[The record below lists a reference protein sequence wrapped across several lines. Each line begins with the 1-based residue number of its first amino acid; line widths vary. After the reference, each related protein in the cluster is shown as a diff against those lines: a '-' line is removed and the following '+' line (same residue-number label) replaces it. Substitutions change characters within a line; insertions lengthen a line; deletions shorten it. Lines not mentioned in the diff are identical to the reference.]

1 MIKKFMSKALLS
13 IFMDKKARTT
23 LDKARAKRKQP
34 DASLEMKPA
43 EVSPEM
49 KPAEV
54 SPEIKPSRALS
65 QSEPDPLSEMDY
77 DEITALI
84 RDSLDAAE
92 HEVIYNKKKA
102 LDKKSKS
109 TANPSR
115 QDLINKAL
123 AIHKSQSHIFD
134 DLPEDQR
141 QKLKLIAFQ
150 AFGEQLKNS

>member
-34 DASLEMKPA
+34 DASL
-43 EVSPEM
+43 EM

-92 HEVIYNKKKA
+92 HEVINNKKKA

>member
-1 MIKKFMSKALLS
+1 MSKALLS

-23 LDKARAKRKQP
+23 LDKARTEKKQP

-43 EVSPEM
+43 EVSPET
-49 KPAEV
+49 
-54 SPEIKPSRALS
+54 KPSRALS
-65 QSEPDPLSEMDY
+65 QSEPDPLSEMNY

-92 HEVIYNKKKA
+92 HEVINNKKKA
-102 LDKKSKS
+102 LDKQSKS
-109 TANPSR
+109 TANLSR

>member
-43 EVSPEM
+43 EVSPET
-49 KPAEV
+49 
-54 SPEIKPSRALS
+54 KPSRALS

>member
-1 MIKKFMSKALLS
+1 MIKEFMSKALLS

-23 LDKARAKRKQP
+23 LDKVRAEKKQP

-43 EVSPEM
+43 EVSPET
-49 KPAEV
+49 
-54 SPEIKPSRALS
+54 KPSRALS

>member
-1 MIKKFMSKALLS
+1 MSKALLS

-23 LDKARAKRKQP
+23 LDKARAKKKQP

-43 EVSPEM
+43 EVSPET
-49 KPAEV
+49 
-54 SPEIKPSRALS
+54 KPSRALS

>member
-23 LDKARAKRKQP
+23 LDKARAKKKQP

-43 EVSPEM
+43 EVSPET
-49 KPAEV
+49 
-54 SPEIKPSRALS
+54 KPSRALS

-109 TANPSR
+109 TAKPSR

>member
-34 DASLEMKPA
+34 DASL
-43 EVSPEM
+43 EM

-109 TANPSR
+109 TASPSR

>member
-23 LDKARAKRKQP
+23 LDNSRAEKKQP

-43 EVSPEM
+43 EVSPET
-49 KPAEV
+49 
-54 SPEIKPSRALS
+54 KPSRALS

>member
-23 LDKARAKRKQP
+23 LDKARAGKKQP
-34 DASLEMKPA
+34 EASLEMKPA
-43 EVSPEM
+43 EASPET
-49 KPAEV
+49 
-54 SPEIKPSRALS
+54 KPSGALS
-65 QSEPDPLSEMDY
+65 ESEPDQLSEMDY
-77 DEITALI
+77 DKITTLI

-92 HEVIYNKKKA
+92 HEVINNKKKA
-102 LDKKSKS
+102 LDIKSKS

>member
-23 LDKARAKRKQP
+23 LDKARAKKKQP

-43 EVSPEM
+43 EVSPET
-49 KPAEV
+49 
-54 SPEIKPSRALS
+54 KPSRALS

>member
-23 LDKARAKRKQP
+23 LDKARAEKKQP

-43 EVSPEM
+43 EVSPET
-49 KPAEV
+49 
-54 SPEIKPSRALS
+54 KPSRALS
-65 QSEPDPLSEMDY
+65 QSEPDPLSEMNY

>member
-23 LDKARAKRKQP
+23 LDKARAKKKQP

-43 EVSPEM
+43 EVSPET
-49 KPAEV
+49 
-54 SPEIKPSRALS
+54 KPSRALS
-65 QSEPDPLSEMDY
+65 QSEPDPLSEMNY

>member
-23 LDKARAKRKQP
+23 LDKARAEKKQP
-34 DASLEMKPA
+34 YASLEMKRA
-43 EVSPEM
+43 EVLPET
-49 KPAEV
+49 
-54 SPEIKPSRALS
+54 KPSGALS

-77 DEITALI
+77 DKITALI

-92 HEVIYNKKKA
+92 HEIINNKKKA

>member
-23 LDKARAKRKQP
+23 LDKARAKIKQP
-34 DASLEMKPA
+34 DASL
-43 EVSPEM
+43 EM

>member
-1 MIKKFMSKALLS
+1 MSKALLS

-23 LDKARAKRKQP
+23 LDKARAEKKQP

-43 EVSPEM
+43 EASPET
-49 KPAEV
+49 
-54 SPEIKPSRALS
+54 KPSRALS
-65 QSEPDPLSEMDY
+65 QSEPDPLSEMNY

-92 HEVIYNKKKA
+92 HEVINNKKKA
-102 LDKKSKS
+102 LDKKFKS

>member
-23 LDKARAKRKQP
+23 QDKARAEKKQP

-43 EVSPEM
+43 EVSPET
-49 KPAEV
+49 
-54 SPEIKPSRALS
+54 KPSRALS

>member
-23 LDKARAKRKQP
+23 LDKARAEKKQP
-34 DASLEMKPA
+34 DASL
-43 EVSPEM
+43 EM

-65 QSEPDPLSEMDY
+65 QSEPDPLSEMNY

>member
-1 MIKKFMSKALLS
+1 MFGDGGL
-13 IFMDKKARTT
+13 F
-23 LDKARAKRKQP
+23 P
-34 DASLEMKPA
+34 G
-43 EVSPEM
+43 
-49 KPAEV
+49 
-54 SPEIKPSRALS
+54 
-65 QSEPDPLSEMDY
+65 PLGSGLY
-77 DEITALI
+77 
-84 RDSLDAAE
+84 
-92 HEVIYNKKKA
+92 KKA

>member
-23 LDKARAKRKQP
+23 LDKARAEKKQP
-34 DASLEMKPA
+34 VASLEMKPA
-43 EVSPEM
+43 EVSPET
-49 KPAEV
+49 
-54 SPEIKPSRALS
+54 KPSRALS
-65 QSEPDPLSEMDY
+65 QSEPDPLSEMNY

>member
-23 LDKARAKRKQP
+23 LDKARAEKKQP

-43 EVSPEM
+43 KASPET
-49 KPAEV
+49 
-54 SPEIKPSRALS
+54 KPSGALS

>member
-43 EVSPEM
+43 KASPET
-49 KPAEV
+49 
-54 SPEIKPSRALS
+54 KPSGTLS

-102 LDKKSKS
+102 LDKKSTS

>member
-23 LDKARAKRKQP
+23 LDKARAKKNQP

-43 EVSPEM
+43 EVSPET
-49 KPAEV
+49 
-54 SPEIKPSRALS
+54 KPSRALS

-102 LDKKSKS
+102 LDKKSKP
-109 TANPSR
+109 TAKPSR

>member
-23 LDKARAKRKQP
+23 LDKARAKKKQP
-34 DASLEMKPA
+34 DASL
-43 EVSPEM
+43 EM

>member
-23 LDKARAKRKQP
+23 LDKARAEKKQP

-43 EVSPEM
+43 KASPET
-49 KPAEV
+49 
-54 SPEIKPSRALS
+54 KPSGTLS
-65 QSEPDPLSEMDY
+65 QSEPDPLSEMNY

>member
-34 DASLEMKPA
+34 DASL
-43 EVSPEM
+43 EM

>member
-23 LDKARAKRKQP
+23 LDKARAEKKQP

-43 EVSPEM
+43 EVSPET
-49 KPAEV
+49 
-54 SPEIKPSRALS
+54 KPSRALS

>member
-1 MIKKFMSKALLS
+1 MIKKFMSKVLLS

-23 LDKARAKRKQP
+23 LDKARARRKQP

-43 EVSPEM
+43 EVSPET
-49 KPAEV
+49 
-54 SPEIKPSRALS
+54 KPSRALS

>member
-23 LDKARAKRKQP
+23 LDKARAGKNQP
-34 DASLEMKPA
+34 EA
-43 EVSPEM
+43 SPET
-49 KPAEV
+49 
-54 SPEIKPSRALS
+54 KPSGALP
-65 QSEPDPLSEMDY
+65 QSEPDTLSEMNY

>member
-23 LDKARAKRKQP
+23 LDKARAKKKQP
-34 DASLEMKPA
+34 EALLEMKSA
-43 EVSPEM
+43 EASPET
-49 KPAEV
+49 
-54 SPEIKPSRALS
+54 KPSGALS
-65 QSEPDPLSEMDY
+65 ESEPDQLSEMDY

-92 HEVIYNKKKA
+92 HEVINNKKKA
-102 LDKKSKS
+102 LDEKSKS

-141 QKLKLIAFQ
+141 HKLKLIAFQ